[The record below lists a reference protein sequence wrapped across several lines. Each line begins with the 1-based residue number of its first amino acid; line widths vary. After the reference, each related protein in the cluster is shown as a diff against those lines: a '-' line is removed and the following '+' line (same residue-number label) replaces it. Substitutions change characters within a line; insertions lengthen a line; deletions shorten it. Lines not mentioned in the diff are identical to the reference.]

1 MNDAAILG
9 VYQAVVNCTRCPL
22 HTLRGDGG
30 HAVPAELGSAA
41 DDLLLG
47 FLAEA
52 PGAQE
57 NATGKPLVGPAG
69 KMFGKLLAG
78 GGVSRESVLL
88 MNTVRCRPPHNA
100 LSSHGYAIEA
110 CNDWTIAEFKVYDP
124 KVVVLMGKTAIMRV
138 FPGAD
143 IKVGEVRG
151 SARSTGPEHQYGAR
165 VWVPTYH
172 PAALTRS
179 HNAELIKLV
188 SEDIRLAATLL
199 GEVNGE

>member
-1 MNDAAILG
+1 MNDAAILD

-22 HTLRGDGG
+22 HILRGTDG

-41 DDLLLG
+41 SSPLLG
-47 FLAEA
+47 FMAEA

-57 NATGKPLVGPAG
+57 NATGKRPAG

-78 GGVSRESVLL
+78 GGVARENVLL

-100 LSSHGYAIEA
+100 LSSHGYAVEA

-143 IKVGEVRG
+143 LRVGEVRG
-151 SARSTGPEHQYGAR
+151 SVRSTGAEHQYGAR

-172 PAALTRS
+172 PAALVRS
-179 HNAELIKLV
+179 HNTELIKLV
-188 SEDIRLAATLL
+188 SEDIRLAASLL
-199 GEVNGE
+199 GEVSGE